1 MTSVVEG
8 EFPIDGVQTCHM
20 FMLRGSSPAD
30 VAELILHHKVKNS
43 CGALFSTDVSDR
55 PQRTEMNKKHLRC
68 IQSAIAC
75 LSSDVH

>member
-1 MTSVVEG
+1 MWDYWQKTHHGKEEDCAKFFLERGLSMTSVVEG

-43 CGALFSTDVSDR
+43 
-55 PQRTEMNKKHLRC
+55 
-68 IQSAIAC
+68 
-75 LSSDVH
+75 